1 MLEWM
6 DDAEGKGKTE
16 VFFFYLLL
24 RIMLAASR
32 HPCFLY
38 CSLFFFLQFLLF
50 MRMVIV
56 IIGLSIASWLQFVL
70 VFVVKVVSQY
80 SVNWIDLLLMHLYTT
95 NQLIVFSECD

>member
-1 MLEWM
+1 
-6 DDAEGKGKTE
+6 
-16 VFFFYLLL
+16 
-24 RIMLAASR
+24 
-32 HPCFLY
+32 
-38 CSLFFFLQFLLF
+38 